1 MLIAYTSSTQ
11 ENSTNE
17 KLILF
22 IDIIN
27 EFLNKKV
34 NHNDS
39 SYVQK
44 TFTQK
49 MLSQSVCLLFA
60 CSTRYD
66 SAWANKMVIDRS
78 PIY

>member
-1 MLIAYTSSTQ
+1 MLTAYTPSTQ
-11 ENSTNE
+11 ENLRMRSLYCYRYY
-17 KLILF
+17 KSI
-22 IDIIN
+22 
-27 EFLNKKV
+27 LNKRM

-44 TFTQK
+44 SFTQK